1 MGTWLT
7 VWFVIGIL
15 TTVATRSPSCRPHRH
30 VLSLGR
36 TARRMQEEVGPI
48 ASEIT
53 SGIDRASS
61 RAAGLKAPAFRTK
74 GS

>member
-15 TTVATRSPSCRPHRH
+15 TTVAMIAFLIALTRH
-30 VLSLGR
+30 VLLLGR

-53 SGIDRASS
+53 SGMDRASS
-61 RAAGLKAPAFRTK
+61 RAAGLKVPAFRTRR
-74 GS
+74 S